1 MDIILLYLFG
11 SLVIGMLMF
20 FIKNRVIN
28 YLLFIPFFAL
38 QVLLNVHEIFHIN
51 EIEGYYFGGD
61 GEGYFKADG
70 IGIIFLSVITILV
83 IPTVIHSYWYTK
95 HRKEI
100 IGSISIYNLSLL
112 LLISMMSCA
121 LITRHVAM
129 MWAFIEATTLA
140 ASMLIYHERDHAA
153 LEATWKYI
161 FVCSIGIAMSFV
173 GILFLGIAAQDAKS
187 LDLTFDALSQNA
199 RLMDPM
205 WLKLTFLLIVTGYSV
220 KMGLTPLFTV
230 DIDAKD
236 TAPSPVG
243 ALLSGGLLN
252 VGFVAIFRF
261 YEVFSKT
268 EILSWMN
275 TVLMMVGMSSLFFA
289 TVYILRVKNIKRL
302 LAYSSL
308 EHAGIAL
315 IALASGGIGYFA
327 VIFHLILHALAKSS
341 LFFQVGQMIRVY
353 RHKNIDLI
361 SGYYKVNPW
370 GGLVLILGFM
380 AVLGIPPSGIFLT
393 EFYTFKALFMAKHYF
408 VGLWALILLS
418 IIFYGLSRDL
428 LKVLFGE
435 VPPSITHRAVVVY
448 PYETISQWILLSIVF
463 FLGLY
468 PPAFLV
474 EFIQMAVQ
482 DLPK

>member
-11 SLVIGMLMF
+11 SLAVGILMYF
-20 FIKNRVIN
+20 VKNTLFN
-28 YLLFIPFFAL
+28 YLLFIPFFAM
-38 QVLLNVHEIFHIN
+38 QVLLNIHEILHIN

-83 IPTVIHSYWYTK
+83 IPTVLHSYWYTT
-95 HRKEI
+95 HRREKV
-100 IGSISIYNLSLL
+100 GSISIYNLSLV
-112 LLISMMSCA
+112 LLITMMSCA

-173 GILFLGIAAQDAKS
+173 GILFLGIAAKDAKS
-187 LDLTFDALSQNA
+187 LDLTLEALAQNSK
-199 RLMDPM
+199 LMDPM
-205 WLKLTFLLIVTGYSV
+205 WLKLTFLLVVTGYSV

-243 ALLSGGLLN
+243 AMLSGGLLN

-261 YEVFSKT
+261 YEVFSNT
-268 EILSWMN
+268 EILQWMN
-275 TVLMMVGMSSLFFA
+275 TVLMLIGMSSLFFA

-327 VIFHLILHALAKSS
+327 VIFHLILHGLAKSS
-341 LFFQVGQMIRVY
+341 LFFQVGQLIRIY

-370 GGLVLILGFM
+370 GGLVFILGFM
-380 AVLGIPPSGIFLT
+380 AVMGIPPSGIFLT
-393 EFYTFKALFMAKHYF
+393 EFYTFKALFTAKHYF
-408 VGLWALILLS
+408 VGVWALILLS

-428 LKVLFGE
+428 LQILFGK
-435 VPPSITHRAVVVY
+435 VPPSITHRATKIY
-448 PYETISQWILLSIVF
+448 AYETITQWILLSIVF
-463 FLGLY
+463 VLGLY

-474 EFIQMAVQ
+474 NFIELAVKN
-482 DLPK
+482 LPK

>member
-11 SLVIGMLMF
+11 SLAIGILMYF
-20 FIKNRVIN
+20 VKNTLCN
-28 YLLFIPFFAL
+28 YLLFIPFFAI
-38 QVLLNVHEIFHIN
+38 QVLLNMHEILHIN
-51 EIEGYYFGGD
+51 EIEGYYFGGE

-83 IPTVIHSYWYTK
+83 IPTVLHSYWYTK
-95 HRKEI
+95 HRKEKV
-100 IGSISIYNLSLL
+100 GSIAIYNLSLV
-112 LLISMMSCA
+112 LLITMMSCA

-173 GILFLGIAAQDAKS
+173 GILFLGIAAKDAKS
-187 LDLTFDALSQNA
+187 LDLTLEALAQNSK
-199 RLMDPM
+199 LMDPM
-205 WLKLTFLLIVTGYSV
+205 WLKLTFLLVVTGYSV

-243 ALLSGGLLN
+243 AMLSGGLLN

-261 YEVFSKT
+261 YEVFST
-268 EILSWMN
+268 TSILPWMN
-275 TVLMMVGMSSLFFA
+275 TVLMLIGMSSLFFA

-327 VIFHLILHALAKSS
+327 VIFHLILHGLAKSS
-341 LFFQVGQMIRVY
+341 LFFQVGQLIRVY

-370 GGLVLILGFM
+370 GGLVFIVGFM
-380 AVLGIPPSGIFLT
+380 AVMGIPPSGIFLT
-393 EFYTFKALFMAKHYF
+393 EFYTFKALFTAKHYF
-408 VGLWALILLS
+408 VGIWALILLS

-428 LKVLFGE
+428 LQMLFGK
-435 VPPSITHRAVVVY
+435 VPPSIVHRNIKIY
-448 PYETISQWILLSIVF
+448 PYETITQWILLSIVF
-463 FLGLY
+463 VLGLY

-474 EFIQMAVQ
+474 NFIELAVKN
-482 DLPK
+482 LPK

>member
-11 SLVIGMLMF
+11 SLAIGILMF
-20 FIKNRVIN
+20 FIKNTLFN
-28 YLLFIPFFAL
+28 YLLFVPFFIL

-51 EIEGYYFGGD
+51 EIEGYFLGGE

-83 IPTVIHSYWYTK
+83 IPTVLHSYWYTR
-95 HRKEI
+95 HRKENI
-100 IGSISIYNLSLL
+100 SSISIYNLSLL
-112 LLISMMSCA
+112 LLITMMSCA
-121 LITRHVAM
+121 LISRHVAM

-140 ASMLIYHERDHAA
+140 ASMLIYHERNHAA

-173 GILFLGIAAQDAKS
+173 GILFLGIAAKDAES
-187 LDLTFDALSQNA
+187 LDLSLEALALNA
-199 RLMDPM
+199 KLMDPM

-243 ALLSGGLLN
+243 AMLSGGLLN

-261 YEVFSKT
+261 YEVFAT
-268 EILSWMN
+268 TQIHDWMN
-275 TVLMMVGMSSLFFA
+275 KILLLVGMSSLFFA

-315 IALASGGIGYFA
+315 IALASGGVGYFA
-327 VIFHLILHALAKSS
+327 VIFHLILHGLAKSS
-341 LFFQVGQMIRVY
+341 LFFQVGQIVRVFK
-353 RHKNIDLI
+353 HKNTELMG
-361 SGYYKVNPW
+361 GYYKVNPV
-370 GGLVLILGFM
+370 GGLILILGFM
-380 AVLGIPPSGIFLT
+380 AVMGIPPSGIFLT
-393 EFYTFKALFMAKHYF
+393 EFMTFKALFTAKHYF
-408 VGLWALILLS
+408 VGIWALILLS
-418 IIFYGLSRDL
+418 VIFYGLSKNL
-428 LKVLFGE
+428 LTILFGQ
-435 VPPSITHRAVVVY
+435 VPPSVSSRGIKI
-448 PYETISQWILLSIVF
+448 PYYESISQFILLGIVF

-474 EFIQMAVQ
+474 EFIEMAVQ
-482 DLPK
+482 NLPK